1 MSQSHST
8 TLSHKKGAHL
18 TFEERVI
25 IQLRLKD
32 HYSIRAIAKEIGC
45 SPTTVSNEI
54 KRGTV
59 LMYKNHS
66 PHYRAKAG
74 QEKYEANRLRSCRN
88 YDFIKKSSFIH
99 YVSKHFFE
107 DSWSLDACYGRALLD
122 HAFTREEMVCV
133 KTLYNYVDAGLIGIK
148 NHHLPEKL
156 SRSPKVVRTRENK
169 RKLGRS
175 IEERPSIVD
184 SREEFGHWECDLVL
198 CAKTKDDKVL
208 LTMLE
213 RKTREFFI
221 IPLANKNATTCISF
235 T

>member
-1 MSQSHST
+1 M
-8 TLSHKKGAHL
+8 
-18 TFEERVI
+18 
-25 IQLRLKD
+25 
-32 HYSIRAIAKEIGC
+32 
-45 SPTTVSNEI
+45 
-54 KRGTV
+54 
-59 LMYKNHS
+59 
-66 PHYRAKAG
+66 
-74 QEKYEANRLRSCRN
+74 
-88 YDFIKKSSFIH
+88 
-99 YVSKHFFE
+99 
-107 DSWSLDACYGRALLD
+107 DACYGRALLD

-198 CAKTKDDKVL
+198 GAKTKDDKVL

-221 IPLANKNATTCISF
+221 IPLANKNATTVYQALLDIKDAL
-235 T
+235 